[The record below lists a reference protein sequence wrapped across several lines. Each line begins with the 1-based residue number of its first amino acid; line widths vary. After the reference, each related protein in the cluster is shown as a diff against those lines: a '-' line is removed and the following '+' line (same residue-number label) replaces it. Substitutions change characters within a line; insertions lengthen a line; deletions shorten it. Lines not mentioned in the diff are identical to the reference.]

1 VSRAYVLVAPNQ
13 NESFWTGDR
22 WSAEYPNA
30 KLYPNLQAA
39 RRVRDTLEVTEVAIY
54 STQQYQEGL
63 GPTVRADA

>member
-1 VSRAYVLVAPNQ
+1 MSVEYVLIAPNQ
-13 NESFWTGDR
+13 NDSFWTGSR

-30 KLYPNLQAA
+30 KLYPNLPAA
-39 RRVRDTLEVTEVAIY
+39 RRVRDGLEVSEVAIY